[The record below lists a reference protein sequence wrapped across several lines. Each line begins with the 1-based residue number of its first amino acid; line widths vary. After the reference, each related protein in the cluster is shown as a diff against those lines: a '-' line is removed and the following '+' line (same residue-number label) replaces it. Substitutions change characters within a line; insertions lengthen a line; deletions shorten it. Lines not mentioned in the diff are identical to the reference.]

1 MFQFRK
7 GRVISARGW
16 RMTSGATVLR
26 MGVVRVRMLLVL
38 VVLLAVAR
46 AVAVLAVTTLCSSRA
61 MVPM

>member
-26 MGVVRVRMLLVL
+26 MGVVRVRMSLVL
-38 VVLLAVAR
+38 VLVLAVAR
-46 AVAVLAVTTLCSSRA
+46 AVLAVTTLCSSRA

>member
-26 MGVVRVRMLLVL
+26 MGVVRVRMSLVL
-38 VVLLAVAR
+38 VLVL

>member
-26 MGVVRVRMLLVL
+26 MGVVRVRMSLVL
-38 VVLLAVAR
+38 VLVLAVAV
-46 AVAVLAVTTLCSSRA
+46 AVAVAVTTLCSSRA